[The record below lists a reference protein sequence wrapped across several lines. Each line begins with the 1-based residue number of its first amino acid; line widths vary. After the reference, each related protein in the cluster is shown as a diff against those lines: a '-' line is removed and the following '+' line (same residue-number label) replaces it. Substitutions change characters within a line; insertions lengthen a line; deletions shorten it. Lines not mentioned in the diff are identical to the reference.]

1 MRYGHVLAALWLGL
15 SSAAAAETDPPL
27 APLPR
32 NLIEAGVLAAPD
44 QIPLDLE
51 TALQCT
57 LSSNPD
63 LVALRQSLC
72 VSWAAVAV
80 ARKFPMSLNPTVSV
94 DVRPWTFERDTGAGA
109 RRLDTLISVSWMQ
122 PIDLGHRKVH
132 RSAIAQAAY
141 TETQWS
147 VLQAEL
153 LALVQTYRLHQ
164 TATYRREK
172 LRVAQQLAEFNVHLL
187 EVVRRQVEAA
197 QLSGADLV
205 LAEVENQSMVQRL
218 QTAQQEYL
226 DALTELRKQ
235 IGLPQ
240 YAGSAVP
247 AGELKLPDGVRPA
260 DEEHLAEIALAS
272 HPEINAARARVAAS
286 HAAWRLARAERIP
299 VPSLGP
305 VYESDESGTTFYG
318 LAVSTP
324 VPVLNSGRTLVYQ
337 QEMEHRRDLVALEQV
352 RVRTIARV
360 TASLVKWN
368 QTKDLVA
375 KVYASTEAIQGE
387 AKKME
392 RLYSAGQTDLL
403 KLLQVR
409 QRLIEAENARLD
421 LAWQATQAYADV
433 LAAVGAAPLLASAPP
448 SAWYSTRA
456 SKSAGPSSTAASR

>member
-1 MRYGHVLAALWLGL
+1 MRYGHVLVALLLGL
-15 SSAAAAETDPPL
+15 SSAAAAETEPPL

-32 NLIEAGVLAAPD
+32 NLIAAGVLAAPN
-44 QIPLDLE
+44 QTPLDLE
-51 TALQCT
+51 TALQWT

-63 LVALRQSLC
+63 LVALRQNLC

-94 DVRPWTFERDTGAGA
+94 DVRPWTFERDTGGGA
-109 RRLDTLISVSWMQ
+109 RQLDTQITVSWLQ
-122 PIDLGHRKVH
+122 PIELGHRRFR

-141 TETQWS
+141 TETQWNI
-147 VLQAEL
+147 VQAEL

-164 TATYRREK
+164 TATYRRDK

-197 QLSGADLV
+197 QLSPADLV

-247 AGELKLPDGVRPA
+247 AGELKLPVGVPPA
-260 DEEHLAEIALAS
+260 DEEHLAQIALAS
-272 HPEINAARARVAAS
+272 HPEINAARPRVAAS
-286 HAAWRLARAERIP
+286 HAAWGLARVERIP
-299 VPSLGP
+299 VPSVGP

-324 VPVLNSGRTLVYQ
+324 VPLLNSGRTLVYQ
-337 QEMEHRRDLVALEQV
+337 QEMEHSRDLVALEQLC
-352 RVRTIARV
+352 VRTIARV
-360 TASLVKWN
+360 RASLVRWN

-375 KVYASTEAIQGE
+375 KIDASTDAIQGE

-433 LAAVGAAPLLASAPP
+433 LAAAGAAPLLASAPP
-448 SAWYSTRA
+448 EAQ
-456 SKSAGPSSTAASR
+456 GPESPGKE

>member
-15 SSAAAAETDPPL
+15 SSAAAAETEPPL

-32 NLIEAGVLAAPD
+32 NLIAAGVLAAPN
-44 QIPLDLE
+44 QTPLDLE
-51 TALQCT
+51 TALQWT

-63 LVALRQSLC
+63 LVALRQNLC
-72 VSWAAVAV
+72 VSW
-80 ARKFPMSLNPTVSV
+80 L
-94 DVRPWTFERDTGAGA
+94 
-109 RRLDTLISVSWMQ
+109 Q
-122 PIDLGHRKVH
+122 PIELGRRRFR

-197 QLSGADLV
+197 QLSPADLV
-205 LAEVENQSMVQRL
+205 LAEVENQS
-218 QTAQQEYL
+218 
-226 DALTELRKQ
+226 
-235 IGLPQ
+235 
-240 YAGSAVP
+240 
-247 AGELKLPDGVRPA
+247 
-260 DEEHLAEIALAS
+260 
-272 HPEINAARARVAAS
+272 
-286 HAAWRLARAERIP
+286 IP
-299 VPSLGP
+299 SVGP

-318 LAVSTP
+318 LEVSTP

-337 QEMEHRRDLVALEQV
+337 REMEHSRDLVAMEQV
-352 RVRTIARV
+352 RIRTIARV

-368 QTKDLVA
+368 QTKNLVA
-375 KVYASTEAIQGE
+375 EVYASTEAIQGE

-433 LAAVGAAPLLASAPP
+433 LAAAGAAPLLASAPP
-448 SAWYSTRA
+448 EAQ
-456 SKSAGPSSTAASR
+456 GPESPGKE